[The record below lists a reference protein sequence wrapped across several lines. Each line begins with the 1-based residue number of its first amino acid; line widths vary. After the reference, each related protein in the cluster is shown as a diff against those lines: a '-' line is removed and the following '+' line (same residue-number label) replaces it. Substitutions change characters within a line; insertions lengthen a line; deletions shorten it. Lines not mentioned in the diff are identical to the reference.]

1 MSVVT
6 RHLAGLLP
14 VLPLAPLLLWQGVA
28 VRRKALRL
36 QPAAGRGGLCGTGEP
51 RYRMV
56 GLGDSIIAGVGVERQ
71 TQSLLG
77 RTAAHLHAA
86 TGQAIAWRARGF
98 SGLTLRD
105 VLDRLLPGAPAA
117 QIYLISAGVN
127 DTIARTQTDL
137 FANQLATLS
146 DRLSER
152 SPGCRIVF
160 AGIPS
165 IGSFPALPWPLSQYL
180 DHYGRRLQAAACSAA
195 AERPALTC
203 FEFPARL
210 DPGGFSRDGFH
221 PGAAG
226 CDWWGREIA
235 ALLSGRPTA
244 APSIAV

>member
-1 MSVVT
+1 MSLVT

-14 VLPLAPLLLWQGVA
+14 VLPLAPLLLWQGMA

-36 QPAAGRGGLCGTGEP
+36 PPAAGRDGVCGVGAP
-51 RYRMV
+51 GCRIV
-56 GLGDSIIAGVGVERQ
+56 GLGDSIIAGVGVAQQR
-71 TQSLLG
+71 QSLLG

-86 TGQAIAWRARGF
+86 TGQPVAWQARGF
-98 SGLTLRD
+98 SGLTLQD
-105 VLDRLLPGAPAA
+105 VSDRLLADAPRADV
-117 QIYLISAGVN
+117 YLISAGVN
-127 DTIARTQTDL
+127 DAIGRTETDR
-137 FANQLATLS
+137 FATQLGMLS

-180 DHYGRRLQAAACSAA
+180 DRYGRRLQRAAGSAA
-195 AERPALTC
+195 AARPALIC
-203 FEFPARL
+203 FEFPAQL
-210 DPGGFSRDGFH
+210 DPGGFASDGFH
-221 PGAAG
+221 PGPAG

-235 ALLSGRPTA
+235 ALLSVRPTA